1 MKKTTSLLVF
11 GLIFS
16 GFLVIQIL
24 FSFSGLHA
32 IPASKEKGQHTL
44 FEEVYQKAEFTS
56 VDGQSYKLSKSTA
69 PVVILNFWASW
80 CRPCLE
86 EMPSLVQLKKKY
98 ADSKVL
104 VLGINSD
111 EEEQATNIKKIQ
123 AKYGLNFPIVADKA
137 GAIVN
142 QFMLTAIP
150 VSIIYHKG
158 KVMEIG
164 QGSKDFYSAEMI
176 QKIEQWIAEGAS
188 TAGVPSCKSPLQ
200 ASDI

>member
-1 MKKTTSLLVF
+1 MKKSTSLLIF

-16 GFLVIQIL
+16 GFLAIQVL

-44 FEEVYQKAEFTS
+44 FEEVFQKAEFTS
-56 VDGQSYKLSKSTA
+56 LDGQHFKLSKVAA

-86 EMPSLVQLKKKY
+86 EMPSLVMLKKKY
-98 ADSKVL
+98 PDNKVL

-111 EEEQATNIKKIQ
+111 EEDQIQNIKRVQ
-123 AKYGLNFPIVADKA
+123 SKYGLNFPVIADKA

-142 QFMLTAIP
+142 QFMISAIP
-150 VSIIYHKG
+150 VSIIYHNG
-158 KVMEIG
+158 KVTEIG
-164 QGSKDFYSAEMI
+164 QGSKDFYSEEMI
-176 QKIEQWIAEGAS
+176 QKIESWI
-188 TAGVPSCKSPLQ
+188 K
-200 ASDI
+200 